1 MATTKEFCD
10 NLRELAK
17 KLASGDIQYY
27 VIPDALIENN
37 LDEQDQ
43 KKINASYIRTIMN
56 RVPEVKEI
64 GTVSISRTDPIEDA
78 PGFRIVINRDAK
90 RQVFTKSDLPAIE
103 KRMSERI
110 AKRLLSTMPNI
121 TDLEGE
127 QLQGAAIGIKRY
139 QDLIKSMVEQGE

>member
-10 NLRELAK
+10 NLRLLAK
-17 KLASGDIQYY
+17 KLASGELPEYI
-27 VIPDALIENN
+27 ITDATIDGN

-43 KKINASYIRTIMN
+43 KKVNASYIRTIMN

-78 PGFRIVINRDAK
+78 PGFRIFINREAK
-90 RQVFTKSDLPAIE
+90 RQVFTKNDLPAIE

-127 QLQGAAIGIKRY
+127 QLQGAAIGIRRY
-139 QDLIKSMVEQGE
+139 QDLIKSIAEGE

>member
-10 NLRELAK
+10 NLRLLAK
-17 KLASGDIQYY
+17 KLASGELPEYI
-27 VIPDALIENN
+27 VTDAIIEGN

-43 KKINASYIRTIMN
+43 KKVNASYIRTIMN

-78 PGFRIVINRDAK
+78 PGFKIVINREAK
-90 RQVFTKSDLPAIE
+90 RQVFTKNDLPAIE

-139 QDLIKSMVEQGE
+139 QDLIKSIADGE

>member
-10 NLRELAK
+10 NLRLLAK
-17 KLASGDIQYY
+17 KLASGELPEYI
-27 VIPDALIENN
+27 ITDATIDGN

-43 KKINASYIRTIMN
+43 KKVNASYIRTIMN

-78 PGFRIVINRDAK
+78 PGFRIVINREAK
-90 RQVFTKSDLPAIE
+90 RQVFTKNDLPAIE

-127 QLQGAAIGIKRY
+127 QLQGAAIGIRRY
-139 QDLIKSMVEQGE
+139 QDLIKSIAEGE

>member
-10 NLRELAK
+10 NLRLLAK
-17 KLASGDIQYY
+17 KLASGELPEYI
-27 VIPDALIENN
+27 ITDATIDGN

-43 KKINASYIRTIMN
+43 KKVSASYIRTIMN
-56 RVPEVKEI
+56 RVPDVKEI
-64 GTVSISRTDPIEDA
+64 GTVSITRTDPVEET
-78 PGFRIVINRDAK
+78 PGFKVAINRESK
-90 RQVFTKSDLPAIE
+90 RQVFTKNDLPAIE

-127 QLQGAAIGIKRY
+127 QLQGAAIGIRRY
-139 QDLIKSMVEQGE
+139 QDLIKSIAEGE